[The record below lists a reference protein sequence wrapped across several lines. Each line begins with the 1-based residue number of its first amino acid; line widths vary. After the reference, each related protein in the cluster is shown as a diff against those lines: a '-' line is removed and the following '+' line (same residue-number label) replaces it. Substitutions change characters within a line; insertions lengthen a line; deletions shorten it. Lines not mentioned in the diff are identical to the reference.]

1 MRYANMYCDSPI
13 QITRGK
19 DFESWNFETSMTHD
33 QEYSCEQDGF
43 DSDVQVEGEVY
54 AEIVRVGKS
63 LSSDARPLFCH
74 LANLC
79 PIIG

>member
-1 MRYANMYCDSPI
+1 
-13 QITRGK
+13 
-19 DFESWNFETSMTHD
+19 MTHD

-74 LANLC
+74 LANFC